1 MKIIIGL
8 GNPGDKFKTT
18 RHNAGFIAVD
28 ELARE
33 HNLNWKLN
41 KKFKAELAEG
51 PDFILVKPQ
60 TFMNLSGQSASAILR
75 YYKLIPS
82 TLFGIKKETDLSP
95 VLTVIHDELDLNF
108 GDFKVSLNSGS
119 AGHNGVQSIMDHL
132 KTKTFKRVRIGI
144 SNEQRKQIPTE
155 NFVLQ
160 RFSPD
165 EEEKLKSLLPE
176 ISKQI

>member
-1 MKIIIGL
+1 MRIIIGL

-18 RHNAGFIAVD
+18 RHNVGFMTVDLIAQQNG
-28 ELARE
+28 LS
-33 HNLNWKLN
+33 WKEN
-41 KKFKAELAEG
+41 KKFKAQITEG
-51 PDFILVKPQ
+51 TDFILVKPQ
-60 TFMNLSGQSASAILR
+60 TFMNLSGQSALTILR

-82 TLFGIKKETDLSP
+82 SLFGIKKETDLSS

-132 KTKTFKRVRIGI
+132 KTKTFKRIRIGI
-144 SNEQRKQIPTE
+144 SNDTRKQIPTE

-160 RFSPD
+160 RFSLD
-165 EEEKLKSLLPE
+165 EEKKLTTLLPE